1 MVMAEYE
8 LMDESEI
15 PEGSSRLVTLK
26 GIEIGIIKS
35 KGHSYA
41 FRNLCPHE
49 GGPVCTGTIT
59 GTLVQGP
66 ETEWKL
72 EWDREGEILYCPWHG
87 SDFDITTGKAISRK
101 GLRLETYAL
110 KVVQGKLKITL

>member
-1 MVMAEYE
+1 MAMAEYE

-15 PEGSSRLVTLK
+15 PEGSSKLVTLD

-35 KGHSYA
+35 NGHYYA

-59 GTLVQGP
+59 GCLAQGP

-72 EWDREGEILYCPWHG
+72 IWEREGEILYCPSHG
-87 SDFDITTGKAISRK
+87 SDFDITTGEAISRK
-101 GLRLETYAL
+101 GLRLQTYPL
-110 KVVQGKLKITL
+110 NVVQGKLKITL

>member
-1 MVMAEYE
+1 MAEYE

-15 PEGSSRLVTLK
+15 PEGSNQIVTLD

-35 KGHSYA
+35 NGRCYA

-59 GTLVQGP
+59 GTLAQGP

-72 EWDREGEILYCPWHG
+72 IWEKEGEILYCPWHG
-87 SDFDITTGKAISRK
+87 SDFDITTGEAMSRK
-101 GLRLETYAL
+101 GLRLQTYPL